1 VPAVAGAGPIHTT
14 SKRGI
19 NSIMIK
25 NYFKIAWRSL
35 VKNKALSLIN
45 IGGLSVGMAV
55 AMLIGLWIW
64 DELSFNTYHHNYN
77 RIAQVMLN
85 QTRNGNISTG
95 PAIPAGLGAELRK
108 SFGNDFKYVVM
119 SSFASGHV
127 LAVGEKKVFSSGSF
141 MEADAP
147 KLFTLRMIE
156 GTGNSLDDP
165 SSILLSE
172 SLAKSLFGSTTCM
185 DKMLTLDNG
194 KSFKVTG
201 VYEDP
206 PANTELHL
214 RNVSFIGPW
223 SYYAKNVLP
232 NWVFDAW
239 GWDCAK
245 LFVQISG
252 DADMAK
258 ASAKIKNAVSAKGN
272 NGDQKSKP
280 ALLLHPMSK
289 WHLYEYKNGG
299 LVWGKMQYVWL
310 FGMIG
315 IFVLLL
321 ACINFMNLS
330 TARSERRAKEVGI
343 RKAVGSS
350 RSQLIKQFYGES
362 FLIATLSFMLSVLLA
377 LTAIPWFNDV
387 SGKQISILWDK
398 PLFWV
403 AGIGV
408 TIFTGIIAGSYPAF
422 YLSSFKPVKVLKGTF
437 KAGPLAAIP
446 RKVLVVVQFTVS
458 IVLIIATIVVFK
470 QIEFAEDRPVGY
482 SKDGLVNINTINDD
496 LHRQFSAFRND
507 LLQSGAAAEAAEST
521 EPVTGN
527 GNNVSGLQ
535 WTGKDPDLADDF
547 GIVGVT
553 PEYGKT
559 VGWEI
564 VAGRDFSRQL
574 LTDSNSIILNEA
586 AVQYMGL
593 KSPVGETVRMSNN
606 NYTVIGVVRNMM
618 MNSPYEPVKQ
628 TIFDINK
635 GRGASLDIKINPNV
649 SAHQA
654 LRKIEAVF
662 KNYSP
667 SIPFSYK
674 FANEEYAK
682 KFEGEERIGKLA
694 RFFAALAIFISCL
707 GLFGMASFMAEQR
720 VKEIG
725 VRKVLGASVIG
736 LWRLMSRD
744 FVVMVVISLFVAMP
758 LAWWLMHNWLQN
770 YTYRTGLS
778 WWVFAI
784 SGFGALVI
792 TLLTISYQSIKAA
805 MANPVKSLR
814 SE

>member
-1 VPAVAGAGPIHTT
+1 
-14 SKRGI
+14 
-19 NSIMIK
+19 MIK
-25 NYFKIAWRSL
+25 NYFKIAWRNL

-55 AMLIGLWIW
+55 AMLISLWIW

-85 QTRNGNISTG
+85 QTQNGNINTG
-95 PAIPAGLGAELRK
+95 AGIPAGLGAELRK
-108 SFGNDFKYVVM
+108 SYGNNFKYVVM
-119 SSFASGHV
+119 SSFSSGHV
-127 LAVGEKKVFSSGSF
+127 LAAGENKVFSSGSF

-147 KLFTLRMIE
+147 KLFSLKIVE
-156 GTGNSLDDP
+156 GTGNSPDDP

-172 SLAKSLFGSTTCM
+172 SLSKSLFGNAACI
-185 DKMLTLDNG
+185 DKMVTLDNG

-206 PANTELHL
+206 PANTELYL
-214 RNVSFIGPW
+214 RNISFIGPW
-223 SYYAKNVLP
+223 SYYAVNVLP
-232 NWVFDAW
+232 NWVFNAW
-239 GWDCAK
+239 GWDCAQ

-252 DADMAK
+252 HADGTQV
-258 ASAKIKNAVSAKGN
+258 SAKIKNAVYAKAN

-280 ALLLHPMSK
+280 ALLLDPMSK
-289 WHLYEYKNGG
+289 WHLYQYKDGV

-315 IFVLLL
+315 LFVLLL

-330 TARSERRAKEVGI
+330 TARSEKRAKEVGI
-343 RKAVGSS
+343 RKAVGSL
-350 RSQLIKQFYGES
+350 RGQLIKQFFCES
-362 FLIATLSFMLSVLLA
+362 FLIATLSFVLSLLLVLA
-377 LTAIPWFNDV
+377 AIPWFNDV
-387 SGKQISILWDK
+387 SGKQLSILWDK

-403 AGIGV
+403 AGIGF
-408 TIFTGIIAGSYPAF
+408 TLFTGIIAGSYPAF

-446 RKVLVVVQFTVS
+446 RKVLVVVQFSVS
-458 IVLIIATIVVFK
+458 IVLIIATVVVFK
-470 QIEFAEDRPVGY
+470 QIEFAENRPVGY
-482 SKDGLVNINTINDD
+482 SKDGLVNVALMNDD
-496 LHRQFSAFRND
+496 LHKQFSAFRND
-507 LLQSGAAAEAAEST
+507 LLASGAATEVAEST
-521 EPVTGN
+521 DPVTGN
-527 GNNVSGLQ
+527 GNNVGGLQ
-535 WTGKDPDLADDF
+535 WTGKDPGMADDF

-553 PEYGKT
+553 PEYGKA
-559 VGWEI
+559 VGWQF
-564 VAGRDFSRQL
+564 VAGRDFSRQF

-593 KSPVGETVRMSNN
+593 KKSVGETVSMNNN
-606 NYTVIGVVRNMM
+606 NYTVIGVVENMV

-628 TIFDINK
+628 TLFNINK
-635 GRGASLDIKINPNV
+635 GMGGFLNIKINPTI

-654 LRKIEAVF
+654 LRKIEAIF

-667 SIPFSYK
+667 SIPFAYN
-674 FANEEYAK
+674 FADEEYAK

-725 VRKVLGASVIG
+725 VRKVLGASVFG
-736 LWRLMSRD
+736 LWRLMSKD

-758 LAWWLMHNWLQN
+758 LAWWVMHNWLQN

-805 MANPVKSLR
+805 MANPVRSLR

>member
-1 VPAVAGAGPIHTT
+1 
-14 SKRGI
+14 
-19 NSIMIK
+19 MIK
-25 NYFKIAWRSL
+25 NYFKIAWRNL

-55 AMLIGLWIW
+55 AMLISLWIW

-85 QTRNGNISTG
+85 QTQNGNINTG
-95 PAIPAGLGAELRK
+95 AGIPAGLGAELRK
-108 SFGNDFKYVVM
+108 SYGNNFKYVVM
-119 SSFASGHV
+119 SSFSSGHV
-127 LAVGEKKVFSSGSF
+127 LAAGENKVFSSGSF

-147 KLFTLRMIE
+147 KLFSLKIVE
-156 GTGNSLDDP
+156 GTGNSPDDP

-172 SLAKSLFGSTTCM
+172 SLSKSLFGNAACIG
-185 DKMLTLDNG
+185 KMVTLDNG
-194 KSFKVTG
+194 ISFKVTG

-206 PANTELHL
+206 PANTELYL
-214 RNVSFIGPW
+214 RNISFIGPW
-223 SYYAKNVLP
+223 SYYAVNVLP
-232 NWVFDAW
+232 NWVFNAW
-239 GWDCAK
+239 GWDCAQ

-252 DADMAK
+252 HADGTQV
-258 ASAKIKNAVSAKGN
+258 SAKIKNAVYAKAN

-280 ALLLHPMSK
+280 ALLLDPMSK
-289 WHLYEYKNGG
+289 WHLYQYKDGV

-315 IFVLLL
+315 LFVLLL

-330 TARSERRAKEVGI
+330 TARSEKRAKEVGI
-343 RKAVGSS
+343 RKAVGSL
-350 RSQLIKQFYGES
+350 RGQLIKQFFCES
-362 FLIATLSFMLSVLLA
+362 FLIAALSFVISVLLA
-377 LTAIPWFNDV
+377 LATIPWFNDV
-387 SGKQISILWDK
+387 SGKQLSILWDK

-403 AGIGV
+403 AGIGF
-408 TIFTGIIAGSYPAF
+408 TLFTGIIAGSYPAF

-446 RKVLVVVQFTVS
+446 RKVLVVVQFSVS
-458 IVLIIATIVVFK
+458 IVLIIATVVVFK
-470 QIEFAEDRPVGY
+470 QIEFAENRPVGY
-482 SKDGLVNINTINDD
+482 SKDGLVNVALMNDD
-496 LHRQFSAFRND
+496 LHKQFSAFRND
-507 LLQSGAAAEAAEST
+507 LLASGAAAEVAEST
-521 EPVTGN
+521 DPVTGN
-527 GNNVSGLQ
+527 GNNVGGLQ
-535 WTGKDPDLADDF
+535 WTGKDPGMADDF

-559 VGWEI
+559 VGWQF
-564 VAGRDFSRQL
+564 VAGRDFSRQF

-593 KSPVGETVRMSNN
+593 KKPVGETVRMNNN
-606 NYTVIGVVRNMM
+606 NYTVIGVVKNMV

-628 TIFDINK
+628 TLFNINK
-635 GRGASLDIKINPNV
+635 GMGGFLNIKINPTI

-654 LRKIEAVF
+654 LRKIEAIF

-667 SIPFSYK
+667 SIPFAYN
-674 FANEEYAK
+674 FADEEYAK

-707 GLFGMASFMAEQR
+707 GLFGMASFMAELR

-725 VRKVLGASVIG
+725 VRKVLGASVFG
-736 LWRLMSRD
+736 LWRLMSKD
-744 FVVMVVISLFVAMP
+744 FVIMVVISLFVAMP
-758 LAWWLMHNWLQN
+758 LAWWVMHNWLQN

-805 MANPVKSLR
+805 MANPVRSLR

>member
-1 VPAVAGAGPIHTT
+1 
-14 SKRGI
+14 
-19 NSIMIK
+19 MIK
-25 NYFKIAWRSL
+25 NYFKIAWRNL
-35 VKNKALSLIN
+35 VKNKALSFIN

-64 DELSFNTYHHNYN
+64 DELSFNTYHQNYDH
-77 RIAQVMLN
+77 IAQVLLN
-85 QTRNGNISTG
+85 QTQSGNINTEYG
-95 PAIPAGLGAELRK
+95 IPAGVGAELRK
-108 SFGNDFKYVVM
+108 SYGDNFKYVAM
-119 SSFASGHV
+119 SSFPSHHV
-127 LAVGEKKVFSSGSF
+127 LAAGENKVSSSGSF
-141 MEADAP
+141 MDADAP
-147 KLFTLRMIE
+147 KLFSLKMIE
-156 GTGNSLDDP
+156 GSGNFLADP

-172 SLAKSLFGSTTCM
+172 SLSKSLFGNAVCI
-185 DKMLTLDNG
+185 DKMVTLDNG

-206 PANTELHL
+206 PANTSLYL
-214 RNVSFIGPW
+214 KKVSFIGPW
-223 SYYAKNVLP
+223 SYYAVKLLP
-232 NWVFDAW
+232 NWVFNAW
-239 GWDCAK
+239 GWDCAQ
-245 LFVQISG
+245 LFVQVT
-252 DADMAK
+252 DHADMAQV
-258 ASAKIKNAVSAKGN
+258 SAKIKNAVYAKANSA
-272 NGDQKSKP
+272 DRKSRP
-280 ALLLHPMSK
+280 ALLLYPMSK
-289 WHLYEYKNGG
+289 WHLYQYKDGV

-330 TARSERRAKEVGI
+330 TARSEKRAKEVGI
-343 RKAVGSS
+343 RKAVGSL
-350 RSQLIKQFYGES
+350 RGQLIKQFFCES

-377 LTAIPWFNDV
+377 LAAIPWFNDV
-387 SGKQISILWDK
+387 SGKQVSILWDK

-403 AGIGV
+403 AGIGF

-470 QIEFAEDRPVGY
+470 QIEFAENRPVGY
-482 SKDGLVNINTINDD
+482 SKDGLVNIAMMNDD
-496 LHRQFSAFRND
+496 LHKQFSAFRND
-507 LLQSGAAAEAAEST
+507 LLGSGAVTEVAEST
-521 EPVTGN
+521 DPVTGD
-527 GNNVSGLQ
+527 GNNVAGLQ
-535 WTGKDPDLADDF
+535 WSGKDPGMADDF
-547 GIVGVT
+547 GIVSVT

-559 VGWEI
+559 VGWQFA
-564 VAGRDFSRQL
+564 AGRDFSRQF
-574 LTDSNSIILNEA
+574 LTDSNSIVLNEA
-586 AVQYMGL
+586 AVEYMGL
-593 KSPVGETVRMSNN
+593 KKPVGETVRMNNN
-606 NYTVIGVVRNMM
+606 NYTVIGVVKNMV

-628 TIFDINK
+628 TIFNINK
-635 GRGASLDIKINPNV
+635 GMGGFLNIKINPNA
-649 SAHQA
+649 SAHRA
-654 LRKIEAVF
+654 LRKIEAAF

-674 FANEEYAK
+674 FADQDYAK
-682 KFEGEERIGKLA
+682 KFEGEEQIGKLA

-725 VRKVLGASVIG
+725 VRKVLGASVFG
-736 LWRLMSRD
+736 LWRLMSKD
-744 FVVMVVISLFVAMP
+744 FVIMVVISLCVAMP
-758 LAWWLMHNWLQN
+758 VAWWTMYNWLQN

-805 MANPVKSLR
+805 MANPVRSLR

>member
-1 VPAVAGAGPIHTT
+1 
-14 SKRGI
+14 
-19 NSIMIK
+19 MIK
-25 NYFKIAWRSL
+25 NYFKIAWRNL
-35 VKNKALSLIN
+35 VKNKALSFIN

-85 QTRNGNISTG
+85 QDQNGNINTG
-95 PAIPAGLGAELRK
+95 AGLPAGLGAELRK
-108 SFGNDFKYVVM
+108 SYGTDFKYVVM
-119 SSFASGHV
+119 SSFTSGHV
-127 LAVGEKKVFSSGSF
+127 LAAGEKKVSSSGSF

-147 KLFTLRMIE
+147 KLFTLKMME
-156 GTGNSLDDP
+156 GTGDGLSDP

-172 SLAKSLFGSTTCM
+172 SLSNSLFGDAACIG
-185 DKMLTLDNG
+185 KMVTLDNG

-206 PANTELHL
+206 PANTELYL

-223 SYYAKNVLP
+223 SYYAANVLP
-232 NWVFDAW
+232 NWVFNAW

-245 LFVQISG
+245 LFVQITG
-252 DADMAK
+252 NADMAK
-258 ASAKIKNAVSAKGN
+258 VSAKIKNAVYAKAN
-272 NGDQKSKP
+272 TGDQKSKP
-280 ALLLHPMSK
+280 ALQLDPMSK
-289 WHLYEYKNGG
+289 WHLYQYKDGV

-315 IFVLLL
+315 VFVLLL

-330 TARSERRAKEVGI
+330 TARSEKRAKEVGI
-343 RKAVGSS
+343 RKAVGSL
-350 RSQLIKQFYGES
+350 RGQLIKQFFCES
-362 FLIATLSFMLSVLLA
+362 FLIATLSFTFALLLA
-377 LTAIPWFNDV
+377 LAAIPWFNDV

-403 AGIGV
+403 AGIGF

-470 QIEFAEDRPVGY
+470 QIEFAENRPVGY
-482 SKDGLVNINTINDD
+482 SKDGLVNIAMMNDD
-496 LHRQFSAFRND
+496 LHKQFSAFKND
-507 LLQSGAAAEAAEST
+507 LLASGVVAEVAEST

-527 GNNVSGLQ
+527 GNNVRGLQ
-535 WTGKDPDLADDF
+535 WTGKDPGLSDDF

-559 VGWEI
+559 IGWQF
-564 VAGRDFSRQL
+564 VAGRDFSKQF
-574 LTDSNSIILNEA
+574 LTDSNSILLNEA

-593 KSPVGETVRMSNN
+593 KKPVGETVRMNNN
-606 NYTVIGVVRNMM
+606 NYTVIGVVKNMV

-628 TIFDINK
+628 TIFNINK
-635 GRGASLDIKINPNV
+635 GMGRSLNIKINPTI
-649 SAHQA
+649 SAHKA
-654 LRKIEAVF
+654 ITKIEAVF

-667 SIPFSYK
+667 SMPFAYK
-674 FANEEYAK
+674 FADEEYAK

-707 GLFGMASFMAEQR
+707 GLFGMASFVAEQR

-725 VRKVLGASVIG
+725 VRKVLGASVFG
-736 LWRLMSRD
+736 LWRLMSKD
-744 FVVMVVISLFVAMP
+744 FVAMVVISLFIAMP
-758 LAWWLMHNWLQN
+758 LAWWVMHSWLQN

-805 MANPVKSLR
+805 MANPVKSLKT
-814 SE
+814 E

>member
-1 VPAVAGAGPIHTT
+1 
-14 SKRGI
+14 
-19 NSIMIK
+19 MIK
-25 NYFKIAWRSL
+25 NYFKIAWRNL

-55 AMLIGLWIW
+55 AMLISLWIW

-85 QTRNGNISTG
+85 QTQNGNINTG
-95 PAIPAGLGAELRK
+95 AGIPAGLGAELRK
-108 SFGNDFKYVVM
+108 SYGNNFKYVVM
-119 SSFASGHV
+119 SSFSSGHV
-127 LAVGEKKVFSSGSF
+127 LAAGENKVFSSGSF

-147 KLFTLRMIE
+147 KLFSLKIVE
-156 GTGNSLDDP
+156 GTGNSPDDP

-172 SLAKSLFGSTTCM
+172 SLSKSLFGNAACIG
-185 DKMLTLDNG
+185 KMVTLDNG
-194 KSFKVTG
+194 ISFKVTG

-206 PANTELHL
+206 PANTELYL
-214 RNVSFIGPW
+214 KNVSFIGPW
-223 SYYAKNVLP
+223 SYYAVNALP
-232 NWVFDAW
+232 NWVFNAW
-239 GWDCAK
+239 GWDCAQ

-252 DADMAK
+252 HADGTQV
-258 ASAKIKNAVSAKGN
+258 SAKIKNAVYAKAN

-280 ALLLHPMSK
+280 ALLLDPMSK
-289 WHLYEYKNGG
+289 WHLYQYKDGV

-315 IFVLLL
+315 LFVLLL

-330 TARSERRAKEVGI
+330 TARSEKRAKEVGI
-343 RKAVGSS
+343 RKAVGSL
-350 RSQLIKQFYGES
+350 RGQLIKQFFCES
-362 FLIATLSFMLSVLLA
+362 FLIAALSFVISVLLA
-377 LTAIPWFNDV
+377 LATIPWFNDV
-387 SGKQISILWDK
+387 SGKQLSILWDK

-403 AGIGV
+403 AGIGF
-408 TIFTGIIAGSYPAF
+408 TLFTGIIAGSYPAF

-446 RKVLVVVQFTVS
+446 RKVLVVVQFSVS
-458 IVLIIATIVVFK
+458 IVLIIATVVVFK
-470 QIEFAEDRPVGY
+470 QIEFAENRPVGY
-482 SKDGLVNINTINDD
+482 SKDGLVNVALMNDD
-496 LHRQFSAFRND
+496 LHKQFSAFRND
-507 LLQSGAAAEAAEST
+507 LLASGAATEVAEST
-521 EPVTGN
+521 DPVTGN
-527 GNNVSGLQ
+527 GNNVGGLQ
-535 WTGKDPDLADDF
+535 WTGKDPGMADDF

-553 PEYGKT
+553 PEYGKA
-559 VGWEI
+559 VGWQF
-564 VAGRDFSRQL
+564 VAGRDFSRQF

-593 KSPVGETVRMSNN
+593 KKSVGETVSMNNN
-606 NYTVIGVVRNMM
+606 NYTVIGVVENMV

-628 TIFDINK
+628 TLFNINK
-635 GRGASLDIKINPNV
+635 GMGGFLNIKINPAI

-654 LRKIEAVF
+654 LKRIEGAF

-667 SIPFSYK
+667 SIPFAYN
-674 FANEEYAK
+674 FADEEYAK

-725 VRKVLGASVIG
+725 VRKVLGASVFG
-736 LWRLMSRD
+736 LWRLMSKD

-758 LAWWLMHNWLQN
+758 LAWWVMHNWLQN

-805 MANPVKSLR
+805 MANPVRSLR

>member
-1 VPAVAGAGPIHTT
+1 MPAADGTGPIRTT

-19 NSIMIK
+19 YSIMIK

-77 RIAQVMLN
+77 YIAQLLVN
-85 QTRNGNISTG
+85 QTRNGNINTEF
-95 PAIPAGLGAELRK
+95 AIPAGLGAELRK
-108 SFGNDFKYVVM
+108 SYGNDFKYVAM
-119 SSFASGHV
+119 SSFSSRHV
-127 LAVGEKKVFSSGSF
+127 LAAGEKKVSSSGSF

-147 KLFTLRMIE
+147 KLFTLKMIE
-156 GTGNSLDDP
+156 GTDNALDDP

-172 SLAKSLFGSTTCM
+172 SLSKSLFGNAACI
-185 DKMLTLDNG
+185 DKMVTLDNG

-206 PANTELHL
+206 PANTSLYL
-214 RNVSFIGPW
+214 KPLSFIGPW
-223 SYYAKNVLP
+223 SYYSVNVLP
-232 NWVFDAW
+232 NWVFNAW
-239 GWDCAK
+239 GWNCAQ
-245 LFVQISG
+245 LFVQITDHS
-252 DADMAK
+252 DMATV
-258 ASAKIKNAVSAKGN
+258 SGKIQNVIYTIAN
-272 NGDQKSKP
+272 TEDQKSKP
-280 ALLLHPMSK
+280 VLFLHPMSK
-289 WHLYEYKNGG
+289 WHLYQYKNGV

-310 FGMIG
+310 FGIIG

-330 TARSERRAKEVGI
+330 TARSEKRAKEVGI

-362 FLIATLSFMLSVLLA
+362 FLIATLSFMLSLVLVFA
-377 LTAIPWFNDV
+377 TIPWFNDV
-387 SGKQISILWDK
+387 SGKQISILWDT
-398 PLFWV
+398 PLFWL
-403 AGIGV
+403 ASLGF
-408 TIFTGIIAGSYPAF
+408 TFFTGMIAGSYPAF

-437 KAGPLAAIP
+437 KAGRLAAIP

-458 IVLIIATIVVFK
+458 VVLIIATIVVFK
-470 QIEFAEDRPVGY
+470 QIEFAENRPVGY
-482 SKDGLVNINTINDD
+482 SKDGLVNISMINDD
-496 LHRQFSAFRND
+496 LHRQFNAFRND
-507 LLQSGAAAEAAEST
+507 LLGSGAVTAVAEST
-521 EPVTGN
+521 DPVTGN
-527 GNNVSGLQ
+527 GNNVAGVQ
-535 WTGKDPDLADDF
+535 WTGKDPGLADDF

-559 VGWEI
+559 VGWEF

-574 LTDSNSIILNEA
+574 LPDSNSIILNEA
-586 AVQYMGL
+586 AVQYMDL

-606 NYTVIGVVRNMM
+606 NYTVIGVVKNMV

-635 GRGASLDIKINPNV
+635 GMGGFLDIKINPNV

-654 LRKIEAVF
+654 IRKIETVF

-667 SIPFSYK
+667 SIPFAYK
-674 FANEEYAK
+674 FAVDEFAK

-694 RFFAALAIFISCL
+694 RFFAALATFISCL

-720 VKEIG
+720 IKEIG
-725 VRKVLGASVIG
+725 VRKVLGASIFG
-736 LWRLMSRD
+736 LWRLMSKD

-758 LAWWLMHNWLQN
+758 VAWWIMHNWLQN
-770 YTYRTGLS
+770 YTYRTSIG
-778 WWVFAI
+778 WWIFAAA
-784 SGFGALVI
+784 GAGALLI
-792 TLLTISYQSIKAA
+792 TLLTVSYQALKAA
-805 MANPVKSLR
+805 LVNPVKSLR